1 MKMTHEKRGR
11 IPLDNRTG
19 PAVPRALRTRRKRKV
34 PAAVAALA
42 VLAVL
47 AACAGAQGAKPGTAN
62 IDPASVSATVT
73 TEPDPARAGTP
84 VQLVADISGVPAGDD
99 TTVQFEIRTE
109 GKAHLIDAA
118 AESGG
123 RYRAEY
129 TFPQAGT
136 FHVYLHVYHLD
147 LHITKLAKVEVT

>member
-1 MKMTHEKRGR
+1 VT
-11 IPLDNRTG
+11 
-19 PAVPRALRTRRKRKV
+19 
-34 PAAVAALA
+34 AAVAALA
-42 VLAVL
+42 ALLIL
-47 AACAGAQGAKPGTAN
+47 AACAGDQGTKPGTAN
-62 IDPASVSATVT
+62 IDPASVSTTVT

-84 VQLVADISGVPAGDD
+84 VHLVADISGVPAGDD

-109 GKAHLIDAA
+109 GKANLIEA
-118 AESGG
+118 AEAGG

-136 FHVYLHVYHLD
+136 FHVYLHVYYLD